1 MRKKSAILFAM
12 MTCGAAMTAAA
23 QGQGQQR
30 QVVLPDGQGKEVVQI
45 LCTQCHGLNNIAN
58 SDGYTQAGWKAL
70 IRTMVRMRPER
81 EELVTAYLATHFP
94 EKPAP
99 AAVLIP
105 GPATVT
111 FKDWMVPTL
120 GSRPHDPTIAP
131 DGAIWWT
138 GQNSN
143 TLGRVDPRTGAI
155 REYTLKSPNSGPHG
169 LVADAAG
176 NIWYTGQAG
185 QHVGKLDPVRGEVAE
200 DRMPDSKHR
209 GPHTP

>member
-12 MTCGAAMTAAA
+12 MTCGAAATAAA

-30 QVVLPDGQGKEVVQI
+30 QVVLPEGQGKEVVQI

-111 FKDWMVPTL
+111 FKDWMVR
-120 GSRPHDPTIAP
+120 SEER
-131 DGAIWWT
+131 
-138 GQNSN
+138 
-143 TLGRVDPRTGAI
+143 R
-155 REYTLKSPNSGPHG
+155 
-169 LVADAAG
+169 
-176 NIWYTGQAG
+176 
-185 QHVGKLDPVRGEVAE
+185 VGKECGGRWT
-200 DRMPDSKHR
+200 R
-209 GPHTP
+209 

>member
-1 MRKKSAILFAM
+1 MQKKSAFLVVM
-12 MTCGAAMTAAA
+12 MLCGVARNAAA

-58 SDGYTQAGWKAL
+58 SDGYTQGGWKAL

-105 GPATVT
+105 GR
-111 FKDWMVPTL
+111 
-120 GSRPHDPTIAP
+120 S
-131 DGAIWWT
+131 
-138 GQNSN
+138 
-143 TLGRVDPRTGAI
+143 
-155 REYTLKSPNSGPHG
+155 E
-169 LVADAAG
+169 
-176 NIWYTGQAG
+176 
-185 QHVGKLDPVRGEVAE
+185 E
-200 DRMPDSKHR
+200 
-209 GPHTP
+209 